1 MNVTKISEHVFRD
14 QYVRIE
20 DKRKKDP
27 SVDAT
32 IPMSF
37 FCVYADTFHGR
48 SFACVGMEN
57 L

>member
-20 DKRKKDP
+20 DKPKKDP